1 MKMLNRLYSLPIQ
14 RDTSKSFERNG
25 NVNLRCSCRFCAPNS
40 PTNILI
46 DYHTNEQSPSAFT
59 IRGATME
66 KLIEYLTH
74 HQFLHPRFVKSFL
87 MTYKSYCT
95 PLQLLDLLIER
106 YHIPEPASADLCT
119 EQQLKKF
126 RKEYVQPVK
135 LR

>member
-1 MKMLNRLYSLPIQ
+1 MIVLFCR
-14 RDTSKSFERNG
+14 
-25 NVNLRCSCRFCAPNS
+25 VCSPNS
-40 PTNILI
+40 PSNIQI
-46 DYHTNEQSPSAFT
+46 DYHINDKTTSSSFT
-59 IRGATME
+59 IRCATLE

-95 PLQLLDLLIER
+95 SLQLLYLLIER
-106 YHIPEPASADLCT
+106 YHVPEPASAHLYT

>member
-1 MKMLNRLYSLPIQ
+1 MQ
-14 RDTSKSFERNG
+14 
-25 NVNLRCSCRFCAPNS
+25 VNNSNHLSVIVMIPAHRFAEPNS

-46 DYHTNEQSPSAFT
+46 DYPSNDKSFV
-59 IRGATME
+59 IRGATIE

-87 MTYKSYCT
+87 MTYKSYCS
-95 PLQLLDLLIER
+95 PAQLLSLLIDR
-106 YHIPEPASADLCT
+106 FHIPEPASSYLYT

-126 RKEYVQPVK
+126 RKEYVQPVQ

>member
-1 MKMLNRLYSLPIQ
+1 L
-14 RDTSKSFERNG
+14 
-25 NVNLRCSCRFCAPNS
+25 

-46 DYHTNEQSPSAFT
+46 DYHTNDKSASSSFT
-59 IRGATME
+59 IRGATIE

-95 PLQLLDLLIER
+95 PLQLLYLLIER
-106 YHIPEPASADLCT
+106 YNIPEPASSYLYT

-135 LR
+135 LRFAMIQIYQKFTLDCLEY